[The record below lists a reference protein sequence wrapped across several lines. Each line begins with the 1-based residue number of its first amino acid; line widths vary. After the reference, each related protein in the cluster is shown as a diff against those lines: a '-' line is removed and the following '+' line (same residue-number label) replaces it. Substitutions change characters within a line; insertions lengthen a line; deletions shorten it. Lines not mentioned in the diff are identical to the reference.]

1 MLRSIVRWLLIGCIA
16 AAPTARA
23 ADELR
28 VGKSANAWTFI
39 PVNVGVE
46 EGLFAKYGLAVDIS
60 NLPNDVKLQQALAS
74 NSVEIGI
81 IGGPTMAMSVKGSP
95 VTAVAAFALE
105 PRNMAII
112 VTADSP
118 LKTADDLKGKLI
130 GVPGTASLTEWL
142 ARRVALEKGWGKDGV
157 RTVGLGGF
165 DANLAA
171 LKTHQTDAMV
181 TSAETGYMLEER
193 GDGRILTGLGGYA
206 PHFHTHV
213 IEARNDLIAAHP
225 DRVERFLKG
234 YFAAIAFMKANKAK
248 TTEIA
253 MALLH
258 QDEAV
263 MSRAYDQEIGM
274 LEDDGHFD
282 PEAVA
287 VLKKSFVDMGILAQ
301 EPSDDQILTTR
312 FVPVKLEAQP

>member
-1 MLRSIVRWLLIGCIA
+1 MKYLVRLALLGAVMLVA
-16 AAPTARA
+16 ARA
-23 ADELR
+23 EAADAIS

-46 EGLFAKYGLAVDIS
+46 QGIFAKYGLDVQIVD
-60 NLPNDVKLQQALAS
+60 LANDVKLQQALAS
-74 NSVEIGI
+74 NSVAIGI

-95 VTAVAAFALE
+95 VIAVAAFALE

-112 VTADSP
+112 VTQDSP
-118 LKTADDLKGKLI
+118 LHTVDDLKGKLI

-165 DANLAA
+165 EGNLAA

-181 TSAETGYMLEER
+181 TATEVGYMLEER
-193 GDGRILTGLGGYA
+193 GEGRILTPLGSFA

-213 IEARNDLIAAHP
+213 IEARNDLIADHP
-225 DRVERFLKG
+225 DQVERFLKG
-234 YFAAIAFMKANKAK
+234 YFAAIAFMKANKDK
-248 TTEIA
+248 TTQIA
-253 MALLH
+253 MQLLH
-258 QDEAV
+258 QDQVV

-282 PEAVA
+282 PQAVA
-287 VLKKSFVDMGILAQ
+287 VLKKSFVDMGILDK
-301 EPSDDQILTTR
+301 EPSDDQIITTR
-312 FVPVKLEAQP
+312 FVPVKP

>member
-1 MLRSIVRWLLIGCIA
+1 MKHLGRLALFA
-16 AAPTARA
+16 AAAFVACAPARA
-23 ADELR
+23 ADELH

-46 EGLFAKYGLAVDIS
+46 EGIFAKYNLDVEIS
-60 NLPNDVKLQQALAS
+60 DLPNDVKLQQALAS
-74 NSVEIGI
+74 NSVSIGI

-95 VTAVAAFALE
+95 VRAVAAFALE

-112 VTADSP
+112 VTQDSP
-118 LKTADDLKGKLI
+118 LHTADDLKGKLI

-181 TSAETGYMLEER
+181 TSMETGYMLEER
-193 GDGRILTGLGGYA
+193 GDGRILTPLGQFA
-206 PHFHTHV
+206 PYFHTHV
-213 IEARNDLIAAHP
+213 IEARNDLIADHP
-225 DRVERFLKG
+225 DQVERFLKG
-234 YFAAIAFMKANKAK
+234 YFASIAFMKANKEK
-248 TTEIA
+248 TTQIA
-253 MALLH
+253 MQLLR
-258 QDEAV
+258 QDQTV

-287 VLKKSFVDMGILAQ
+287 VLKKSFVDMGILDK

-312 FVPVKLEAQP
+312 FVPVAQ

>member
-1 MLRSIVRWLLIGCIA
+1 MPRPIAKFLLLA
-16 AAPTARA
+16 ACVLAVGPAARA
-23 ADELR
+23 ADVLH

-46 EGLFAKYGLAVDIS
+46 VGLFAKYGLDVEIS

-74 NSVEIGI
+74 ASVEIGI
-81 IGGPTMAMSVKGSP
+81 IGGPTMAQSVKGSP
-95 VTAVAAFALE
+95 VTAVAAYALE

-118 LKTADDLKGKLI
+118 LKNADDLKGRLI

-142 ARRVALEKGWGKDGV
+142 ARRLALEKGWGKDGV
-157 RTVGLGGF
+157 RTVSLGGF
-165 DANLAA
+165 AGNLAA
-171 LKTHQTDAMV
+171 LRTHQTDAMV
-181 TSAETGYMLEER
+181 TATEIGYMLEER
-193 GDGRILTGLGGYA
+193 GEGRILTPLGGFA

-213 IEARNDLIAAHP
+213 IEARNDLIADHP
-225 DRVERFLKG
+225 DRVTRFLKG
-234 YFAAIAFMKANKAK
+234 YFASIAFMKANKAK
-248 TTEIA
+248 TTGIA

-258 QDEAV
+258 QDEKV
-263 MSRAYDQEIGM
+263 MSRAYDEEIGM

-287 VLKKSFVDMGILAQ
+287 VLKKSFVDMGLLAE
-301 EPSDDQILTTR
+301 EPRDDQILTTK
-312 FVPVKLEAQP
+312 FVPVIP

>member
-1 MLRSIVRWLLIGCIA
+1 MTRPSAWLSAMAVWLVAGATA
-16 AAPTARA
+16 AHA
-23 ADELR
+23 ADELH

-39 PVNVGVE
+39 PINVGVE
-46 EGLFAKYGLAVDIS
+46 QGIFAKYGLDVQIS
-60 NLPNDVKLQQALAS
+60 DLPNDVKLQQALAS
-74 NSVEIGI
+74 NSVAIGI

-95 VTAVAAFALE
+95 VHAVAAFALE

-112 VTADSP
+112 VTQDSP
-118 LKTADDLKGKLI
+118 LHTADDLKGKLI

-142 ARRVALEKGWGKDGV
+142 ARRVALEKGWGKDGI

-165 DANLAA
+165 EANLAA

-181 TSAETGYMLEER
+181 TATETGYMLEEK
-193 GDGRILTGLGGYA
+193 GEGRILTPLGPFA

-213 IEARNDLIAAHP
+213 IEARNDLIANHP
-225 DRVERFLKG
+225 DQVERFLKG
-234 YFAAIAFMKANKAK
+234 YFAAIAFMKANKDK

-253 MALLH
+253 MQLLH
-258 QDEAV
+258 QDQTV

-287 VLKKSFVDMGILAQ
+287 VLKKSFVDMGILDR
-301 EPSDDQILTTR
+301 EPTDDQILTTR
-312 FVPVKLEAQP
+312 FVPVTL